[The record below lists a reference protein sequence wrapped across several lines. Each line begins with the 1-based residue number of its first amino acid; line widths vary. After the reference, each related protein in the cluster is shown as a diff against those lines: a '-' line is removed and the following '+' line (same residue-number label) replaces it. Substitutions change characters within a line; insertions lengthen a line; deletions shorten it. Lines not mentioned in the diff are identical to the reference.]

1 MIINEYLSQAI
12 GYIDEAYTEEALDTL
27 IISKLRKKNT
37 QKKVIVFVATV
48 IAVRGLTK
56 YIDSKDVNLLKI
68 KKGA

>member
-1 MIINEYLSQAI
+1 MSVHEYLSQAI
-12 GYIDEAYTEEALDTL
+12 GYIDDEYTEEALDTL
-27 IISKLRKKNT
+27 IVSKLRKKNT